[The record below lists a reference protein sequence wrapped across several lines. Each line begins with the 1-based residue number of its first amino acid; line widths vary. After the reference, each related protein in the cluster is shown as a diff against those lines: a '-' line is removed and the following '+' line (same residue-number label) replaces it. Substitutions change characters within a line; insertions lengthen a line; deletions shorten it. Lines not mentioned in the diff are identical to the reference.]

1 MFTHAFTMCIDST
14 FVSGIP
20 AGIIRTS
27 VYWFALLNWKLKM
40 IIQIL
45 TAYYGAS

>member
-1 MFTHAFTMCIDST
+1 MYIDSA

-20 AGIIRTS
+20 ARIMCTS
-27 VYWFALLNWKLKM
+27 MYWFALLNWKLRM

-45 TAYYGAS
+45 TAYYATS